1 MHLELYKLQDAKT
14 KQSCNRGYEL
24 TYHNLMIYCPFRKR
38 HQSVGVRRRLRP
50 DFNFWAPGFDGQ
62 QFVTKIVNQIYFLPS
77 IDI

>member
-1 MHLELYKLQDAKT
+1 MKSKTKLQK
-14 KQSCNRGYEL
+14 SVWN
-24 TYHNLMIYCPFRKR
+24 YHNLRIYCPFRER

-77 IDI
+77 IDF